1 MSIPRV
7 DIGEEWDGKELGLSW
22 DWGWGVCAN
31 MKPKIEGSSWV
42 VRGNGLGSKWYDCA

>member
-22 DWGWGVCAN
+22 DWGWGVCAT